1 MTFTPKHCNLQLMD
15 LETIAIPERS
25 VRGLRDISP
34 SSSSPSSCRTLSLD
48 SRSSASTKPSSRG
61 ASPAIEKEKS
71 NGARGRSRRNPKQT
85 TPFWNLMFRPRSYE
99 EIYAERAYLTTSLHV
114 CSVKVMELIHQYAL
128 IEEVLQAKEHPGKE
142 RRKLRKQMSFIKV
155 KFAEA
160 SRQER
165 AIVMRLSEL
174 HMEQLGRD
182 AWDQIHQRRMFHSNF
197 SSNTAMPST
206 SPETP
211 LSATSKE
218 FVPSAGPPVRAQSCA
233 LEVEKPWTLDTVVES
248 KEEEEDDDDDESLEE
263 DDISND
269 DEEEEVV
276 TEAEGH
282 TRDEGLCNHGLWFTY
297 QGYSDAENTQLR
309 PSHLIE
315 RLSLCAEERRKSLP
329 SLCSIWPVTEGSD

>member
-1 MTFTPKHCNLQLMD
+1 MD
-15 LETIAIPERS
+15 LEPIAIPERS

-61 ASPAIEKEKS
+61 TSPALEKENS
-71 NGARGRSRRNPKQT
+71 SSPRGRSRRNPKQT
-85 TPFWNLMFRPRSYE
+85 TPSWNLMFHPRSYE
-99 EIYAERAYLTTSLHV
+99 EIYAERAYLTTSLNV
-114 CSVKVMELIHQYAL
+114 YSIKVMELINQYAL

-155 KFAEA
+155 KLSEA
-160 SRQER
+160 SRQEK

-182 AWDQIHQRRMFHSNF
+182 AWDQIQQRRMFYSNF
-197 SSNTAMPST
+197 SSDAAMPSA
-206 SPETP
+206 SLGTP

-218 FVPSAGPPVRAQSCA
+218 FVPSAGPPVCAECCA
-233 LEVEKPWTLDTVVES
+233 LEVEKSRTLDTVVEA
-248 KEEEEDDDDDESLEE
+248 KEEGDDDDESLEE
-263 DDISND
+263 
-269 DEEEEVV
+269 EEEDVM

-282 TRDEGLCNHGLWFTY
+282 TGDEDLCNHGLEYTY
-297 QGYSDAENTQLR
+297 QGYSDSENTQLR

-315 RLSLCAEERRKSLP
+315 RLSLCAERRNSLP
-329 SLCSIWPVTEGSD
+329 SLCSVWPVAESSG

>member
-1 MTFTPKHCNLQLMD
+1 MD
-15 LETIAIPERS
+15 LEPIAIPERS
-25 VRGLRDISP
+25 VRGPRDISP
-34 SSSSPSSCRTLSLD
+34 SSSSPSSCRTLSLE

-71 NGARGRSRRNPKQT
+71 NGARSRSRRNPKQT

-114 CSVKVMELIHQYAL
+114 CSVKVMELIHRYAL
-128 IEEVLQAKEHPGKE
+128 TEEVLQAKEHPGKE

-155 KFAEA
+155 KFSEA
-160 SRQER
+160 SHQEK

-182 AWDQIHQRRMFHSNF
+182 AWDQIHQRRMLDSNF
-197 SSNTAMPST
+197 SSNTAMPSN
-206 SPETP
+206 SLETP

-218 FVPSAGPPVRAQSCA
+218 FVPSASPPVRAQCYAS
-233 LEVEKPWTLDTVVES
+233 EVEKPWTLDTVVED
-248 KEEEEDDDDDESLEE
+248 KEEEEHDDDDDDESLEE
-263 DDISND
+263 DDIPND

-282 TRDEGLCNHGLWFTY
+282 TGDEGLCNHGLWFTY
-297 QGYSDAENTQLR
+297 QGYSDAENIQLSS
-309 PSHLIE
+309 SHLIE
-315 RLSLCAEERRKSLP
+315 RLSLCAGERRKSLP
-329 SLCSIWPVTEGSD
+329 SLCSIWPIAEGRG

>member
-1 MTFTPKHCNLQLMD
+1 MTFTPKHCNSQLMD

-25 VRGLRDISP
+25 VRGPRDISP

-48 SRSSASTKPSSRG
+48 SRSSESTKPSSRG
-61 ASPAIEKEKS
+61 TSPAIEKEKS
-71 NGARGRSRRNPKQT
+71 NGARCRSRRNLKQT
-85 TPFWNLMFRPRSYE
+85 TPSLNFMFHPRSYE

-128 IEEVLQAKEHPGKE
+128 IEEFLQAKEHPGKE

-155 KFAEA
+155 KFSEA
-160 SRQER
+160 SRQEK

-182 AWDQIHQRRMFHSNF
+182 AWDQIHQRRMLYSNF
-197 SSNTAMPST
+197 SSNSAMPSI

-218 FVPSAGPPVRAQSCA
+218 FVPSASPPVRAQSCA
-233 LEVEKPWTLDTVVES
+233 LEVEKPWTLDTVVEA
-248 KEEEEDDDDDESLEE
+248 KEEEDDDDESLKE
-263 DDISND
+263 DDIPND

-297 QGYSDAENTQLR
+297 QGYSDAENIQLR

-329 SLCSIWPVTEGSD
+329 TLCSIWPVAEGSS

>member
-1 MTFTPKHCNLQLMD
+1 MD
-15 LETIAIPERS
+15 LETTAIPERS
-25 VRGLRDISP
+25 VRGPRDISP
-34 SSSSPSSCRTLSLD
+34 SSSSPSSCRTLSLE
-48 SRSSASTKPSSRG
+48 SRSSTSTKPSSRG
-61 ASPAIEKEKS
+61 TSPAIEKEKS
-71 NGARGRSRRNPKQT
+71 NGARSRSRRNHKQT

-99 EIYAERAYLTTSLHV
+99 EIYTERAYLTTSLHV

-155 KFAEA
+155 KFSEA
-160 SRQER
+160 SRQEK

-182 AWDQIHQRRMFHSNF
+182 AWDQIHQHRMLYSNF
-197 SSNTAMPST
+197 SSNTAMPSM
-206 SPETP
+206 SPETS

-233 LEVEKPWTLDTVVES
+233 LEVEKSRTLDTVVEA
-248 KEEEEDDDDDESLEE
+248 KEDEEDDDESLEE
-263 DDISND
+263 DDIPS
-269 DEEEEVV
+269 DEQGEEEVV

-282 TRDEGLCNHGLWFTY
+282 TRDEGLCNHGLVYTY
-297 QGYSDAENTQLR
+297 EGYSDSENTQLR

-315 RLSLCAEERRKSLP
+315 KLSLCAEERRKSLP
-329 SLCSIWPVTEGSD
+329 SLCSIWPVTEGSG